1 MSQKKDDII
10 LRLEPEW
17 KLLLDTLTK
26 VKKTSRN
33 QVLSDLVKG
42 WILSQLSALS
52 NTNFADTP
60 QGLQDAVEALLKFRD
75 EERARDAESD
85 GELLQY
91 LSRCKEIQAE
101 RQAAELQ
108 RLNQQEEERKR
119 EEQLKELREKYR
131 TAQKRI
137 SAILIQVIPIEEMN
151 AVHEKWLEYV
161 NTRHIRDSK
170 EEDNAVHDSVIEAI
184 LSLIKNTLTNESLT
198 SESENGQNLK
208 KEALSIISELKS
220 LKISSKDINDLVTN
234 SFFDAVHYHQK
245 PPEEDEDEE

>member
-108 RLNQQEEERKR
+108 RLNQQEEERR
-119 EEQLKELREKYR
+119 NAEEQKAIYHRYRRLEEDLANIFLKIIPTEDLISIHGIWKENITKSYDSDNRDEYVASLIRQMIDEANKAIGNYSLISNNPEINALKEEASKIIKESRSFCSNNIVSDALFAAYSLYEMSLRADEEE
-131 TAQKRI
+131 
-137 SAILIQVIPIEEMN
+137 IEE
-151 AVHEKWLEYV
+151 E
-161 NTRHIRDSK
+161 
-170 EEDNAVHDSVIEAI
+170 
-184 LSLIKNTLTNESLT
+184 
-198 SESENGQNLK
+198 
-208 KEALSIISELKS
+208 
-220 LKISSKDINDLVTN
+220 
-234 SFFDAVHYHQK
+234 
-245 PPEEDEDEE
+245 